1 MNTGTTPHKDADKLR
16 AIADGKQMQTEGDGE
31 RWADASAQD
40 ALRAVL
46 DGDPCRIKPPMIII
60 NGVECRAPA
69 GITPFSLG
77 ITAFDQTR
85 RLLSVKY
92 DFDSERDLAAAFE
105 ALIKPF
111 KGVAG

>member
-1 MNTGTTPHKDADKLR
+1 MSTGTTPHKDADKLR
-16 AIADGKQMQTEGDGE
+16 AIADGKQMQTEGDGG

-46 DGDPCRIKPPMIII
+46 DGDPCRIKPQMIVI

-69 GITPFSLG
+69 GVTPFSLG

-92 DFDSERDLAAAFE
+92 DFDSERHLLAAFE

-111 KGVAG
+111 KGVAE